1 MERELVLQGGS
12 RGGRGWKTAVN
23 SHLTGPASDILM
35 AVAEATFLPL
45 SLSLS
50 RSFSVTVFKKT
61 LASRLL
67 SYKTRQDVLYILP
80 DKTVSVSET
89 NEDVLN
95 ILVLKFKD

>member
-45 SLSLS
+45 SLSLLL
-50 RSFSVTVFKKT
+50 FFCYLKKT
-61 LASRLL
+61 LTSRPL

-80 DKTVSVSET
+80 DKTRFLSQRQMRM
-89 NEDVLN
+89 
-95 ILVLKFKD
+95 F

>member
-45 SLSLS
+45 SLSLAL
-50 RSFSVTVFKKT
+50 SVFFCYFKKT
-61 LASRLL
+61 LASRPL
-67 SYKTRQDVLYILP
+67 SFKTRQDVLYILP
-80 DKTVSVSET
+80 DKTKSRFT
-89 NEDVLN
+89 D
-95 ILVLKFKD
+95 K